1 MNIIWMVL
9 CKILKTIMYTS
20 YDMVKDELSE
30 TLEEPGMSLF
40 RKIITWIVVLSITI
54 MFVLMIIFQPRFFTF
69 LD

>member
-1 MNIIWMVL
+1 
-9 CKILKTIMYTS
+9 MYTS

-30 TLEEPGMSLF
+30 TLEEPDMSLF